1 MKGRKKKLISY
12 VFLYVDNKEKKK
24 KAMDLSIDLE
34 RNEPKTVLT
43 ARKEKLELH

>member
-24 KAMDLSIDLE
+24 AMDLSIDLE
-34 RNEPKTVLT
+34 SNEPKTVLT

>member
-24 KAMDLSIDLE
+24 AMDLSIDLE
-34 RNEPKTVLT
+34 RNEPKTVLS

>member
-12 VFLYVDNKEKKK
+12 VFLYVDNKGKK

-34 RNEPKTVLT
+34 RNEPKTVLS

>member
-12 VFLYVDNKEKKK
+12 VFLYVDNKEKK

>member
-1 MKGRKKKLISY
+1 MFFFMQITK
-12 VFLYVDNKEKKK
+12 KKK

>member
-24 KAMDLSIDLE
+24 TMDLSIDLE